1 MQNQLVPGVGKSLG
15 SRVCQRRGANGSYDG
30 LDLITIN
37 PYFTHTPRAATSA
50 ARAQRKR
57 ERQADRRQQRRS
69 GESNPDLRPA
79 GTAVAHSG
87 ARPPRDHGD
96 MAHMR
101 YYWTR
106 IPNGQLLGALRNA
119 RFTRTLRLKA
129 LTTSRLRHGPRV
141 HRTTTSRETLY
152 CVQLGAK
159 KYRSFPRRYRS
170 CTFG

>member
-1 MQNQLVPGVGKSLG
+1 MVLLRLATETAVAKTAAAATTV
-15 SRVCQRRGANGSYDG
+15 
-30 LDLITIN
+30 
-37 PYFTHTPRAATSA
+37 PRASTSA

-129 LTTSRLRHGPRV
+129 LTTSRLRHVPRV
-141 HRTTTSRETLY
+141 HRTPTSRETPI
-152 CVQLGAK
+152 CVQLGPK